1 VSAAPFV
8 HPTAIVEPGVHMGPG
23 TSIWDHV
30 HVRGPSTIGSDCI
43 VGGKSYLAY
52 GVEVGDRVKINSA
65 VYICNGVTIEDGVMV
80 SAGVTFTNDRYPRA
94 TDPSLK
100 HLRTSEP
107 DEHTQLTVV
116 RRGATIG
123 AGAVIGSGL
132 EIGPFAMV
140 GMGSVV
146 LRTVPAFH
154 LVVGNPARSIAVVC
168 RCGEPVARYH
178 DGAIEDAESA
188 TCPEC
193 GLRYSIRSGEV
204 AELNRPS

>member
-8 HPTAIVEPGVHMGPG
+8 HPTAIVEPGAQIGPG

-52 GVEVGDRVKINSA
+52 GVEVGDRVKINSR

-94 TDPSLK
+94 TDPSLE
-100 HLRTSEP
+100 HLRSSEP
-107 DEHTQLTVV
+107 DEHTQLTRV

-123 AGAVIGSGL
+123 ASAVIGSGL

-154 LVVGNPARSIAVVC
+154 LVVGSPARSIAVVC
-168 RCGEPVARYH
+168 RCGEPVARHH
-178 DGAIEDAESA
+178 DGVIEDAENVV
-188 TCPEC
+188 CPAC

-204 AELNRPS
+204 AELNPPS